1 MQRLDLATA
10 SAAEMHLLLSGLL
23 DRANQRVAA
32 AGVMQ
37 PMSPPSLATGGPGS
51 AASVSSM
58 MQLGNVAS
66 LQLLPSGGYAF
77 PQLAG
82 SHGTPFGM
90 QAAQPLWQPPSAA
103 PGQSSSTLNPGLSPL
118 AMLGSG
124 GGFTYLSNGQL
135 GSSEAFLGSLQQAHS
150 AGGGALRTNP
160 FLRAGSSQLPPAKS
174 VPAPQGA
181 GADPSRLVM
190 AGAQGQGGNMQ
201 QMQQQLQ
208 QLHPQQLQ
216 QLQSLL
222 LANNNNNNNNNNGH
236 NGGGLHFPQAPPLMN
251 AMASM
256 NNKRSA
262 ADMESQGRGGAGAGA
277 AAGQRSTPHASEEK
291 KVKVKPPAAARPMPT
306 PPPAAPPAAAAAG
319 GSASA
324 PSGGERSWRSKYS
337 EISRLED
344 EVKAKK
350 AQIAALQ
357 EEGRQLL
364 RKERLLKLQVSNSE
378 RTAICYNTDAA
389 QVRGDGGGT
398 CFVII

>member
-37 PMSPPSLATGGPGS
+37 PMSPPSLASGGPGS
-51 AASVSSM
+51 AASASM

-103 PGQSSSTLNPGLSPL
+103 PSQSSSTLNPGLSPL

-190 AGAQGQGGNMQ
+190 AGTQGQGGNMQ
-201 QMQQQLQ
+201 HMQQQLQ